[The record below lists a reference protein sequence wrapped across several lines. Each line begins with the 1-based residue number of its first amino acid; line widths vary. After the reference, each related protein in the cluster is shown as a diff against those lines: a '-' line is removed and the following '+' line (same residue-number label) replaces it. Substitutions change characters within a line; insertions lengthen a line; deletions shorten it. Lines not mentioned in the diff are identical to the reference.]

1 MSGYVRKAKLEDA
14 VHLSKIMRKED
25 ISEIKI
31 SHNVEPLEGLLSAF
45 QLKNSQV
52 FSIVGSDKDCV
63 GMFGVSDC
71 PFEKRFG
78 VAWML
83 SSDKLNSD
91 ARQFLK
97 ESRSWVNVL
106 NEKYDYIYN
115 WVHPDNWVT
124 LKWLQFCGFK
134 PKSKHQYGV
143 NNEEFLLVM
152 REKHV

>member
-1 MSGYVRKAKLEDA
+1 MSGYVREAKLEDA
-14 VHLSKIMRKED
+14 VYLSKRMRDED
-25 ISEIKI
+25 VKEIKI
-31 SHNVEPLEGLLSAF
+31 SHNAEPLESLLSSF

-52 FSIVGSDKDCV
+52 FSIIGTNKDCV

-71 PFEKRFG
+71 PFTENFG
-78 VAWML
+78 VAWLL
-83 SSDKLNSD
+83 SSDNLNSD

-97 ESRSWVNVL
+97 ESRSWVNLL